1 MKSFLGLLKRS
12 ASSAEAAAAA
22 RPEAPGAGAAPAAAS
37 PAAMAAAAP
46 AVRGSASVGAAG
58 ASPASGAERPAR
70 AAASGGTMLIDTLNF
85 DTLELRLEG
94 SGGSSGSPAG
104 SPAGAPG
111 PGGGPRTASRS
122 SSPAA
127 GSPGAAP
134 APAPAAPAPAAAAAP
149 APAIPLSSTSPSAAA
164 APSSARS
171 PDSAT
176 LKLDQRLHDK
186 FDKLAAGDT
195 TCAGDGNGQGAG
207 ATHAR
212 HDSGQ
217 GADPEALYEIICQLG
232 EGSYGSVYKARN
244 RDTGAICAIKVVPT
258 EAESTEELRKE
269 IDLLKQGAH
278 QFVVG
283 YHGSFQKD
291 KHIWIV
297 MDLCEAGSISDLI
310 RATQSTLLEAEIRV
324 VAASMLLGL
333 RHLHG
338 LRMIHRDIKAG
349 NILLTNDGMVKLAD
363 FGVSKQLS
371 TVQSKCETTI
381 GTPYWMGP
389 EVIADGRYNA
399 KADIWS
405 LGITLIEMAE
415 GEPPFCNIHP
425 MRALFVIPKKP
436 PSTFKEPSRWSP
448 EMNDFLAACLVKDP
462 SLRPSAEQL
471 LLHPWLKACA
481 AELDQCCCQRDFS
494 SSLSAKVLKDLVAEC
509 MPQIEARRAE
519 QSAAERD
526 PQQQDQ
532 LALDGTVVP
541 AATFVPVPVHPVD
554 ATVKLPGTARRP
566 APHSSNTSNTVLYST
581 LSEVGGDAAGDDE
594 AGFIDYFQGT
604 VALPAGKG
612 AAAASAA
619 KAKAKANPAAAPP
632 SGTMVGVSGGTL
644 VDGGGDYM
652 KYFGGGGAGSEPPGS
667 EPPGSEPPG
676 SEPPPQKHQHHST

>member
-1 MKSFLGLLKRS
+1 M
-12 ASSAEAAAAA
+12 
-22 RPEAPGAGAAPAAAS
+22 PA
-37 PAAMAAAAP
+37 
-46 AVRGSASVGAAG
+46 
-58 ASPASGAERPAR
+58 GAERPVR
-70 AAASGGTMLIDTLNF
+70 AASGGTVLIDTLNF
-85 DTLELRLEG
+85 ETLELRLDG

-104 SPAGAPG
+104 GAL
-111 PGGGPRTASRS
+111 GGGLHTAVR

-127 GSPGAAP
+127 GSPGA
-134 APAPAAPAPAAAAAP
+134 PAAAAAP
-149 APAIPLSSTSPSAAA
+149 APVASPSSPSTSAAA
-164 APSSARS
+164 LPSARS

-195 TCAGDGNGQGAG
+195 TRAGECADAG
-207 ATHAR
+207 AAHAR
-212 HDSGQ
+212 NDSGQ
-217 GADPEALYEIICQLG
+217 DMDPESLYEIICQLG

-244 RDTGAICAIKVVPT
+244 RETGVICAVKVVPT

-349 NILLTNDGMVKLAD
+349 NILLTNDGMAKLAD

-481 AELDQCCCQRDFS
+481 AELDQCCAQRDFS
-494 SSLSAKVLKDLVAEC
+494 NSPSATVLKDLVAEC

-532 LALDGTVVP
+532 PVIDGTVVP
-541 AATFVPVPVHPVD
+541 AGTFVPVPVHPVN
-554 ATVKLPGTARRP
+554 ATVKLGTVRRP
-566 APHSSNTSNTVLYST
+566 VPSASNTSSTVLYSGT
-581 LSEVGGDAAGDDE
+581 LTELGGDAAGDDE
-594 AGFIDYFQGT
+594 ASFMGYFQGT
-604 VALPAGKG
+604 VALPKDKG
-612 AAAASAA
+612 APPSVKAS
-619 KAKAKANPAAAPP
+619 AAAPP

-652 KYFGGGGAGSEPPGS
+652 KYFVGSDAGAEPSQQQQQQQPKGSSSPLV
-667 EPPGSEPPG
+667 
-676 SEPPPQKHQHHST
+676 